1 MKYVIFLTLASIL
14 GFSSDFFETSKKV
27 PVPIEFYDFTDE
39 PILIN
44 ASPSSQ
50 HITKN

>member
-14 GFSSDFFETSKKV
+14 GFISDVFETTKKV

-44 ASPSSQ
+44 VSPSSR